1 MLVLARERN
10 QHVIIDDVIAVTVC
24 EIRGDKVR
32 LGFSAPNSVKIFRH
46 EVWATI
52 NGRPHEVAAR
62 TAAGGEQGSSP
73 DNLVRPILPDGFT
86 RP

>member
-1 MLVLARERN
+1 
-10 QHVIIDDVIAVTVC
+10 
-24 EIRGDKVR
+24 
-32 LGFSAPNSVKIFRH
+32 
-46 EVWATI
+46 
-52 NGRPHEVAAR
+52 VAAR